1 MPPQPQDPEAVGIG
15 ELSRQ
20 VQQVLMRFEGL
31 ATRLET
37 QFIRKETYDLYKQ
50 LVDQAIS
57 SLQEHV
63 KNLSTAEATRN
74 LREEVERK
82 ASKGQVEGLEQRV
95 TELEDDRKWLIR
107 LVLGFIVL
115 SILGAIFVVSKGG
128 V

>member
-1 MPPQPQDPEAVGIG
+1 MPPPHEEDGVGIG

-20 VQQVLMRFEGL
+20 VQQVLIRFEGL
-31 ATRLET
+31 AARLET
-37 QFIRKETYDLYKQ
+37 QFIRKETYDMYKQ

-57 SLQEHV
+57 QLQDTVKSLASAE
-63 KNLSTAEATRN
+63 TARN
-74 LREEVERK
+74 LREEVDKK

-95 TELEDDRKWLIR
+95 VELEDDRKWLIR

>member
-1 MPPQPQDPEAVGIG
+1 MSPPPHDEDGIGIG

-20 VQQVLMRFEGL
+20 VQQVLIRFEGL
-31 ATRLET
+31 AARLES
-37 QFIRKETYDLYKQ
+37 QFIRKETYDLRGQ

-57 SLQEHV
+57 QLQE
-63 KNLSTAEATRN
+63 KTSSLATAETART
-74 LREEVERK
+74 LREEVDKK